1 MSIYSPYA
9 YLIGWSKY
17 NKWYYGIQY
26 GKSANPK
33 NLWKTYFTS
42 SEFVK
47 EFREKYGE
55 PDVIE
60 IRKTFF
66 LAEESLVWEEKV
78 LRRIDAVNSDK
89 WLNKG
94 NSGKDFNTA
103 GMPAHNRGIPH
114 SDLTKQK
121 ISKANKG
128 KTHTQEA
135 KEKISKFGK
144 GRPKSS
150 IHKEKISLA
159 NKGKKRKDPNKC
171 ATYGFLGKKLSPEAI
186 QKRTESRRRNRLLRQ
201 HMLSINPGA
210 NI

>member
-26 GKSANPK
+26 GKTANPE

-55 PDVIE
+55 PDIIE
-60 IRKTFF
+60 IRKIFF
-66 LAEESLVWEEKV
+66 LAEESLIWEEKV
-78 LRRIDAVNSDK
+78 LRRINAVNSDK

-114 SDLTKQK
+114 SDSTKQK

-144 GRPKSS
+144 GRPKSEET
-150 IHKEKISLA
+150 KAKMRKPKPEGFGKGEKNSRY
-159 NKGKKRKDPNKC
+159 GKKW
-171 ATYGFLGKKLSPEAI
+171 SPETRAKI
-186 QKRTESRRRNRLLRQ
+186 LESQRRNRLLRQ
-201 HMLSINPGA
+201 HMLSVNPSSDV
-210 NI
+210 